1 MPSSSRITKQEMLE
15 QKKSYVVYNGPTH
28 LFFLNFKSRNQRGFL
43 DFKQSVP
50 FCKYF

>member
-1 MPSSSRITKQEMLE
+1 MPSSSSITKQEMLE
-15 QKKSYVVYNGPTH
+15 QKKSNVVYNGPTH
-28 LFFLNFKSRNQRGFL
+28 LFFFKFQVKESRGFL